1 MPGPTE
7 EVLREFVIAE
17 GTRPEDAAQVCQE
30 ALWVLRPALH
40 TVYLDAYSD
49 WPWPPEVAGAHDLAV
64 ALGEANA
71 PDGFNGDP
79 RMGIG
84 IDVRDDIQ
92 FGVLLELAPHTIGA
106 EGYRGDRLVFSAADS
121 GTSLWFA
128 LTEEQHGLLS
138 ARLGELGIPAAVL
151 TALPRRRRRW
161 WPTSWGFHP
170 RP

>member
-1 MPGPTE
+1 M
-7 EVLREFVIAE
+7 LREFVIAD
-17 GTRPEDAAQVCQE
+17 GTRPEDAAQVCRE

-49 WPWPPEVAGAHDLAV
+49 EPWPPEVAGAYDLAV
-64 ALGEANA
+64 ALGEATA
-71 PDGFNGDP
+71 PDGFRGDH
-79 RMGIG
+79 RMGIQ

-106 EGYRGDRLVFSAADS
+106 EGYRGDRQVFSAADT

-128 LTEEQHGLLS
+128 LTEEQHGRLL
-138 ARLGELGIPAAVL
+138 ARLDEPGISAAVS
-151 TALPRRRRRW
+151 AAPPRRRRRW
-161 WPTSWGFHP
+161 WPSSWGFHP